1 MDDWR
6 FKILQDTTILEGRG
20 RVMLGTLCGMAEPVT
35 LPCAEREPSWVGAG
49 GVVKNLAE
57 EVKTRGINL
66 WVEITNAFLLCR
78 RWRGNNGF
86 IWARKW
92 LDIYPKTLE
101 L

>member
-1 MDDWR
+1 M
-6 FKILQDTTILEGRG
+6 
-20 RVMLGTLCGMAEPVT
+20 
-35 LPCAEREPSWVGAG
+35 
-49 GVVKNLAE
+49 VKNLAE